1 MNREDEYPTTITYLD
16 SDLLVIDSEPEDAL
30 IPSLFTRVDLQKL
43 RSEETKE
50 RVRIGISFLGNNSY
64 FRPNFWL
71 IGN

>member
-1 MNREDEYPTTITYLD
+1 MNREDEDPTAITYLD

-50 RVRIGISFLGNNSY
+50 RVRTGISFLGNNSY
-64 FRPNFWL
+64 F
-71 IGN
+71 